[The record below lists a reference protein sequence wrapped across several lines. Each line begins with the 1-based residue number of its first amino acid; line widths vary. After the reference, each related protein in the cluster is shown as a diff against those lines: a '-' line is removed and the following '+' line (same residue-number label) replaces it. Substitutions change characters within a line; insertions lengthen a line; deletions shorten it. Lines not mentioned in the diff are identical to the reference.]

1 MKLST
6 ILSAVIL
13 TGSILTTLAV
23 NAKGQGH
30 GDFLLSKRAVAVL
43 DLTVDQQTQIKSIID
58 ELRVDKK
65 AFKSERKA
73 NREAFRALV
82 EAENFDE
89 EQAKALMADI
99 KAERSEKMLALLKS
113 RHQIWLLLT
122 VEQREKLAE

>member
-58 ELRVDKK
+58 ELRVDK
-65 AFKSERKA
+65 
-73 NREAFRALV
+73 
-82 EAENFDE
+82 
-89 EQAKALMADI
+89 
-99 KAERSEKMLALLKS
+99 
-113 RHQIWLLLT
+113 
-122 VEQREKLAE
+122 